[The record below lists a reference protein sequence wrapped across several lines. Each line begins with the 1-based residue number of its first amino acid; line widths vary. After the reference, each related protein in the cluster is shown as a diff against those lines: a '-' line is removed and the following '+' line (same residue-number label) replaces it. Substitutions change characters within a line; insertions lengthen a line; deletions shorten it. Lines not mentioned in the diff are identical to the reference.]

1 MEIEKEVTISTH
13 NGSQVA
19 RQHNLRN
26 PKVIAKED
34 HIDPNG
40 HFEVWL
46 DEDPKAAYERL
57 FGEAVRA
64 YNAKQK
70 REDRQIT
77 DYYKQICEDS
87 KKKPVYELIIG
98 IYGKKA
104 DGTPICSK
112 NDGKRILRA
121 FTEDWERRN
130 PHLKLCGLY
139 YHCDESVGV
148 NGSQVGHVHIDYIP
162 VGDGFTRGMATQ
174 SSLSKALE
182 QQGFQS
188 QGINNTAQMQWEA
201 RENQFLATLCAHA
214 GLEVV
219 RGKGG
224 KEHLDTT
231 TYKKVKELQELQ
243 EQQAELAQSIAKTEQ
258 EYKELQDSFE
268 TLKAQKSLSQAVM
281 EAYAEEDLQIEV
293 QRTPAKKNPITKQE
307 IPAQVTMA
315 EADYLVLKERAAATS
330 WIRRAMEDLKHIG
343 AKLTRELNQRRRV
356 AELQERAASAEIAA
370 RAAEVNLANARA
382 EIADLRQQ
390 AQEQQEW
397 MEQQTTRSGKSIW
410 EYFLDF
416 ITKQRERD
424 YIYNHDGIDRG

>member
-1 MEIEKEVTISTH
+1 MEIENEVTIATH

-34 HIDPNG
+34 HIDPDG

-46 DEDPKAAYERL
+46 DEDPKVAYERL
-57 FGEAVRA
+57 FGEAVKA
-64 YNAKQK
+64 YNTKQK

-112 NDGKRILRA
+112 NDGRRILRA

-162 VGDGFTRGMATQ
+162 VGSGFSRGMSIQ
-174 SSLSKALE
+174 SSLTKAL
-182 QQGFQS
+182 QLQGFQT
-188 QGINNTAQMQWEA
+188 QDINNTAQMQWEA

-214 GLEVV
+214 GFEVV

-258 EYKELQDSFE
+258 EYKELQDSYE

-281 EAYAEEDLQIEV
+281 EAYNGGELEIEV
-293 QRTPAKKNPITKQE
+293 QRTPAKTNPITKQTT
-307 IPAQVTMA
+307 PAQVTMA
-315 EADYLVLKERAAATS
+315 EADYLVLKERAAASS
-330 WIRRAMEDLKHIG
+330 WIRKAMEDLKYLG

-382 EIADLRQQ
+382 EIADLQQQ
-390 AQEQQEW
+390 AREQQDW
-397 MEQQTTRSGKSIW
+397 MEQQTTRSGKTIW
-410 EYFLDF
+410 EFFVDF
-416 ITKQRERD
+416 ITKQRERE
-424 YIYNHDGIDRG
+424 YFEREDR

>member
-1 MEIEKEVTISTH
+1 MEIENEVTIATH

-26 PKVIAKED
+26 PKVISKED
-34 HIDPNG
+34 HIDPEG

-57 FGEAVRA
+57 FGEAVQA
-64 YNAKQK
+64 YNEKQS
-70 REDRQIT
+70 RPDRLIT

-112 NDGKRILRA
+112 NDGRRILRA
-121 FTEDWERRN
+121 FAEDWERRN
-130 PHLKLCGLY
+130 PNLKLCGLY

-162 VGDGFTRGMATQ
+162 VGEGFTRGMATQ
-174 SSLSKALE
+174 SSLTKALE

-188 QGINNTAQMQWEA
+188 QGTSNTAQMQWEA
-201 RENQFLATLCAHA
+201 RENQFLATLCTHA
-214 GLEVV
+214 GFEVV

-224 KEHLDTT
+224 KEHLDTA

-243 EQQAELAQSIAKTEQ
+243 EQQAKLAQSIAKTEQ

-281 EAYAEEDLQIEV
+281 EAYAEEDLKIEV
-293 QRTPAKKNPITKQE
+293 QRTPAKTNPITKQTT
-307 IPAQVTMA
+307 PAQVTMA

-330 WIRRAMEDLKHIG
+330 WIRKAMEDLKHLG

-382 EIADLRQQ
+382 EIADLQQQ
-390 AQEQQEW
+390 AQEQQDW

-410 EYFLDF
+410 EYFVDF

-424 YIYNHDGIDRG
+424 YIDHNERE

>member
-1 MEIEKEVTISTH
+1 MEIENEVTISTH

-26 PKVIAKED
+26 PKVICKED

-57 FGEAVRA
+57 FGEAVKA
-64 YNAKQK
+64 YNAKQT
-70 REDRQIT
+70 RPDRQIT

-112 NDGKRILRA
+112 NDGRRILRA

-130 PHLKLCGLY
+130 PNLKLCGLY
-139 YHCDESVGV
+139 YHCDESVDV

-162 VGDGFTRGMATQ
+162 YGEGFSRGMAIQ
-174 SSLSKALE
+174 SSLTKALE

-188 QGINNTAQMQWEA
+188 QGLNNTAQMQWEA

-214 GLEVV
+214 GFEVV

-224 KEHLDTT
+224 KEHLDTAA
-231 TYKKVKELQELQ
+231 YKKTKELQELQ
-243 EQQAELAQSIAKTEQ
+243 QRQAELAQSIAKTEQ
-258 EYKELQDSFE
+258 EYEELQDSYE
-268 TLKAQKSLSQAVM
+268 TLKSQKSLSQAVM
-281 EAYAEEDLQIEV
+281 EAYAEEDLKIEV
-293 QRTPAKKNPITKQE
+293 QRTPAKTNPITKQTT
-307 IPAQVTMA
+307 PAQVTMA

-330 WIRRAMEDLKHIG
+330 WIRKAMEDLKHLG

-356 AELQERAASAEIAA
+356 AELQERAASAEVAA
-370 RAAEVNLANARA
+370 RAAEVDLANARA

-390 AQEQQEW
+390 AQEQQDW

-424 YIYNHDGIDRG
+424 YIEHEQ

>member
-1 MEIEKEVTISTH
+1 MEIENNVTISTH

-26 PKVIAKED
+26 PRVIAKED

-139 YHCDESVGV
+139 YHCDESVGI

-162 VGDGFTRGMATQ
+162 VGENCPRGMVTQ

-182 QQGFQS
+182 QQGFIS
-188 QGINNTAQMQWEA
+188 QGINNTAQMQWES

-214 GLEVV
+214 GFEVV

-224 KEHLDTT
+224 KEHLDTA

-243 EQQAELAQSIAKTEQ
+243 KQQAELAQSITKTEQ

-268 TLKAQKSLSQAVM
+268 ALKAQKTLSQAVM

-307 IPAQVTMA
+307 TPAQVTMA

-330 WIRRAMEDLKHIG
+330 WIRRAMEDLKRLG
-343 AKLTRELNQRRRV
+343 TKLTRELNQRRRV
-356 AELQERAASAEIAA
+356 AELQERATSAEIAA

-382 EIADLRQQ
+382 EIADLQQQ
-390 AQEQQEW
+390 AQEQQDW
-397 MEQQTTRSGKSIW
+397 MERQTTRSGKSVW
-410 EYFLDF
+410 EFFMDF
-416 ITKQRERD
+416 ITKQRERE
-424 YIYNHDGIDRG
+424 YIEHEQ

>member
-1 MEIEKEVTISTH
+1 MEIENEVTIATH

-26 PKVIAKED
+26 PKIIAKED

-121 FTEDWERRN
+121 FTEDWDRRN
-130 PHLKLCGLY
+130 PNLKLCGLY

-162 VGDGFTRGMATQ
+162 VGDGFSRGMETQ
-174 SSLSKALE
+174 SSLSRALE
-182 QQGFQS
+182 QQGFIS
-188 QGINNTAQMQWEA
+188 QGINNTAQIQWES
-201 RENQFLATLCAHA
+201 RENQFLATLCAYA
-214 GLEVV
+214 GFEVV

-224 KEHLDTT
+224 KEHLDTA

-243 EQQAELAQSIAKTEQ
+243 KQQAELAQSIAKTEQ

-268 TLKAQKSLSQAVM
+268 TLKAQKTLSQAVM
-281 EAYAEEDLQIEV
+281 EAYAEADLQIEV

-307 IPAQVTMA
+307 TPAQVTMA

-330 WIRRAMEDLKHIG
+330 WIRRAMEDLKHLG

-356 AELQERAASAEIAA
+356 AELQERATSAEIAA

-382 EIADLRQQ
+382 EIADLQQQ
-390 AQEQQEW
+390 AQEQQDW
-397 MEQQTTRSGKSIW
+397 MERQTTRDGKSIW

-424 YIYNHDGIDRG
+424 YIEHEQ

>member
-1 MEIEKEVTISTH
+1 MEIENEVTISTH

-70 REDRQIT
+70 RDDRKIT

-121 FTEDWERRN
+121 FAEDWERRN
-130 PHLKLCGLY
+130 PQLKLCGLY

-174 SSLSKALE
+174 SSLSRALE
-182 QQGFQS
+182 QQGFIS

-201 RENQFLATLCAHA
+201 RENQFLSTLCARA
-214 GLEVV
+214 GYEVIH
-219 RGKGG
+219 GKGG
-224 KEHLDTT
+224 KEHLDTA

-243 EQQAELAQSIAKTEQ
+243 EQQATLAQDIAQKKQ
-258 EYKELQDSFE
+258 EYEEIQDSYE

-281 EAYAEEDLQIEV
+281 EAYAEPEHEIEV
-293 QRTPAKKNPITKQE
+293 QRTPAKTNPITKQTT
-307 IPAQVTMA
+307 PAQVTMK
-315 EADYLVLKERAAATS
+315 EVDYLMLKQRAVAAS
-330 WIRRAMEDLKHIG
+330 WIRKALEDLKHLG
-343 AKLTRELNQRRRV
+343 ERLTRELNQRRRV
-356 AELQERAASAEIAA
+356 AELQERAASAEVAA
-370 RAAEVNLANARA
+370 RAAEVDLAHARA

-397 MEQQTTRSGKSIW
+397 MERQTTRSGKSIW
-410 EYFLDF
+410 EFFMDF

-424 YIYNHDGIDRG
+424 YIEHDER

>member
-1 MEIEKEVTISTH
+1 MEIENEVTIATH

-26 PKVIAKED
+26 PKVICKED

-40 HFEVWL
+40 HFEIWL

-57 FGEAVRA
+57 FGEAVKA
-64 YNAKQK
+64 YNEKQT
-70 REDRQIT
+70 RPERQIT

-130 PHLKLCGLY
+130 PNLKLCGLY

-174 SSLSKALE
+174 SSLSRALE

-188 QGINNTAQMQWEA
+188 QGVNNTAQMQWEA

-214 GLEVV
+214 GFEVI

-224 KEHLDTT
+224 AEHLDTA

-243 EQQAELAQSIAKTEQ
+243 EKQAELAQDIAKKEK
-258 EYKELQDSFE
+258 EYEELQDSYE

-293 QRTPAKKNPITKQE
+293 QHTPAKKNPITKQE
-307 IPAQVTMA
+307 TPAQVTMT
-315 EADYLVLKERAAATS
+315 EADYLVLKERAAVAT
-330 WIRRAMEDLKHIG
+330 WIRRAMENLRHMG
-343 AKLTRELNQRRRV
+343 EKLTRELSQRRRV
-356 AELQERAASAEIAA
+356 AELQERVSSAETEA
-370 RAAEVNLANARA
+370 RAAEIKLADARA

-397 MEQQTTRSGKSIW
+397 MERQTTHGGKSIW
-410 EYFLDF
+410 EYFMDF

-424 YIYNHDGIDRG
+424 YIERDERE

>member
-1 MEIEKEVTISTH
+1 MEIENEVTIATH

-26 PKVIAKED
+26 PKVISKED
-34 HIDPNG
+34 HIDPDG

-46 DEDPKAAYERL
+46 DEDPKVAYERL
-57 FGEAVRA
+57 FGEAVKA
-64 YNAKQK
+64 YNEKQT
-70 REDRQIT
+70 RSERQIT

-139 YHCDESVGV
+139 YHCDESVGI

-162 VGDGFTRGMATQ
+162 VGEGFSRGIAVQ
-174 SSLSKALE
+174 SSLTKALE

-214 GLEVV
+214 GFEVV

-243 EQQAELAQSIAKTEQ
+243 EQQAELSQSIAKTEQ

-268 TLKAQKSLSQAVM
+268 TLKAQKSLSQVVL
-281 EAYAEEDLQIEV
+281 EAYAEPDREIKV
-293 QRTPAKKNPITKQE
+293 QRTPAKTNPITKQTT
-307 IPAQVTMA
+307 PAQVTMA
-315 EADYLVLKERAAATS
+315 EADYLVLKERAAAS
-330 WIRRAMEDLKHIG
+330 AWIRRAMENLKYMG
-343 AKLTRELNQRRRV
+343 EKLTRELNQRRRV
-356 AELQERAASAEIAA
+356 AELQERATSAEIAA

-382 EIADLRQQ
+382 EIADLQQQ
-390 AQEQQEW
+390 AREQQDW
-397 MEQQTTRSGKSIW
+397 MEQQTTRSGKTLW
-410 EYFLDF
+410 EYFMDF

-424 YIYNHDGIDRG
+424 YIERDDR

>member
-1 MEIEKEVTISTH
+1 MEIENEVTIATH

-26 PKVIAKED
+26 PKVICKED
-34 HIDPNG
+34 HIDPDG

-46 DEDPKAAYERL
+46 DEDPKVAYERL
-57 FGEAVRA
+57 FGEAVKV
-64 YNAKQK
+64 YNEKQT
-70 REDRQIT
+70 RPERQIA

-112 NDGKRILRA
+112 NDGRRILRA

-130 PHLKLCGLY
+130 PNLKLCGLY

-162 VGDGFTRGMATQ
+162 VGEGFTRGMATQ
-174 SSLSKALE
+174 SSLSRALE

-188 QGINNTAQMQWEA
+188 QGTSNTAQMQWEA
-201 RENQFLATLCAHA
+201 RENQFLATLCTHA
-214 GLEVV
+214 GFEVV

-224 KEHLDTT
+224 KEHLDTA
-231 TYKKVKELQELQ
+231 TYKKVKELQELKERQ
-243 EQQAELAQSIAKTEQ
+243 MTLAQDIAKKKQ
-258 EYKELQDSFE
+258 EYAEIQDSYE

-281 EAYAEEDLQIEV
+281 EAYDGGELEIEV
-293 QRTPAKKNPITKQE
+293 QRTPAKTNPITKQTT
-307 IPAQVTMA
+307 PAQVTMA

-330 WIRRAMEDLKHIG
+330 WIRKAMEDLKHLG

-356 AELQERAASAEIAA
+356 AELQERATSAEIAA

-382 EIADLRQQ
+382 EIADLQQQ
-390 AQEQQEW
+390 AQEQQDW

-410 EYFLDF
+410 EYFVDF

-424 YIYNHDGIDRG
+424 YIDHSERE

>member
-1 MEIEKEVTISTH
+1 MEIENEVTIATH

-46 DEDPKAAYERL
+46 DEDPKTVYERL
-57 FGEAVRA
+57 FGEAVKA

-70 REDRQIT
+70 REDRKIT

-121 FTEDWERRN
+121 FTEDWKRRN
-130 PHLKLCGLY
+130 PYLKLCGLY

-162 VGDGFTRGMATQ
+162 VGDGFSRGMETQ
-174 SSLSKALE
+174 SSLSRALE
-182 QQGFQS
+182 QQGFIL
-188 QGINNTAQMQWEA
+188 QGINNTAQIQWES

-214 GLEVV
+214 GLVVV
-219 RGKGG
+219 RGAGG
-224 KEHLDTT
+224 KEHLDTN
-231 TYKKVKELQELQ
+231 TYKAQKQLQELQ
-243 EQQAELAQSIAKTEQ
+243 EQTAILSQELTKTAEELEIAKD
-258 EYKELQDSFE
+258 ELHTVRAE
-268 TLKAQKSLSQAVM
+268 KGLVQAVQA
-281 EAYAEEDLQIEV
+281 AYDGPDLEIEV
-293 QRTPAKKNPITKQE
+293 QYHPEKKNPITKQVT
-307 IPAQVTMA
+307 PATVTMKETDYQELRRKA
-315 EADYLVLKERAAATS
+315 ETSSWMKQAIERLSSMGQKLK
-330 WIRRAMEDLKHIG
+330 
-343 AKLTRELNQRRRV
+343 RELNQRRRV
-356 AELQERAASAEIAA
+356 AELNEQLNDAKARANEAEIK
-370 RAAEVNLANARA
+370 LTYARA
-382 EIADLRQQ
+382 EISDLQQQ
-390 AQEQQEW
+390 ALEQQDW
-397 MEQQTTRSGKSIW
+397 MEQQVTRDGRTIW
-410 EYFLDF
+410 DFFMDF
-416 ITKQRERD
+416 ITRERERD
-424 YIYNHDGIDRG
+424 YIDHYERE

>member
-1 MEIEKEVTISTH
+1 MEIENEVTISTH

-46 DEDPKAAYERL
+46 DEDPKVAYERL
-57 FGEAVRA
+57 FGEAVQA
-64 YNAKQK
+64 YNEKQT
-70 REDRQIT
+70 REERKIT
-77 DYYKQICEDS
+77 DYYGQICQD
-87 KKKPVYELIIG
+87 KKKHPVYELIIG

-112 NDGKRILRA
+112 NDGRRILRA

-130 PHLKLCGLY
+130 PNLKICGIY

-162 VGDGFTRGMATQ
+162 VGDGFARGMAKQ
-174 SSLSKALE
+174 SSLTRALE
-182 QQGFQS
+182 QQGFVS
-188 QGINNTAQMQWEA
+188 QGMNNTAQIQWEA
-201 RENQFLATLCAHA
+201 RENQFLASLCAHA
-214 GLEVV
+214 GFEVV

-231 TYKKVKELQELQ
+231 TYKKLKELQEM
-243 EQQAELAQSIAKTEQ
+243 EEREATLAQSIVQKEQ
-258 EYKELQDSFE
+258 EYGEIQDQYE
-268 TLKAQKSLSQAVM
+268 TLKAQKSLSQAVLD
-281 EAYAEEDLQIEV
+281 AYAEPEREIEV

-307 IPAQVTMA
+307 TPAQVTMT
-315 EADYLVLKERAAATS
+315 EADYLMLKERAAATT
-330 WIRRAMEDLKHIG
+330 WIRKAMDDLKHLG
-343 AKLTRELNQRRRV
+343 ERLTRELNQRRRV
-356 AELQERAASAEIAA
+356 AELQERAASAEVAA
-370 RAAEVNLANARA
+370 RAAELNLANARA

-397 MEQQTTRSGKSIW
+397 MEQQTTRSGKTIW
-410 EYFLDF
+410 EFFMDF

-424 YIYNHDGIDRG
+424 YIDRDERE

>member
-1 MEIEKEVTISTH
+1 MEIENEVTISTH

-26 PKVIAKED
+26 PKVITKED

-46 DEDPKAAYERL
+46 DEDPKIAYERL
-57 FGEAVRA
+57 FGEAVKA
-64 YNAKQK
+64 YNEKQS
-70 REDRQIT
+70 RPDRKIT
-77 DYYKQICEDS
+77 NYYKQICEDK

-104 DGTPICSK
+104 DGAPICSK
-112 NDGKRILRA
+112 NDGRRILRA

-130 PHLKLCGLY
+130 PQLKLCGLY

-162 VGDGFTRGMATQ
+162 VGENCTYGASVQ
-174 SSLSKALE
+174 SSLTKALE

-201 RENQFLATLCAHA
+201 RENQFLASLCAHA
-214 GLEVV
+214 GFEVV

-224 KEHLDTT
+224 KEHLDTA

-243 EQQAELAQSIAKTEQ
+243 EQQAELTQSIAKAEQ

-281 EAYAEEDLQIEV
+281 EAYAEEDLKIEV
-293 QRTPAKKNPITKQE
+293 QHTSAKTNPITKQTT
-307 IPAQVTMA
+307 PAQVTMA
-315 EADYLVLKERAAATS
+315 EADYLVLKERAAVTS
-330 WIRRAMEDLKHIG
+330 WIRKAMEDLKHLG

-356 AELQERAASAEIAA
+356 AELQERATSAEIAA

-382 EIADLRQQ
+382 EIADIRQQ

-410 EYFLDF
+410 EYFVDF

-424 YIYNHDGIDRG
+424 YIDHSERE

>member
-1 MEIEKEVTISTH
+1 MEIENEVTISTH

-46 DEDPKAAYERL
+46 DEDPKVAYERL

-112 NDGKRILRA
+112 NDGRRILRA

-162 VGDGFTRGMATQ
+162 VGDGFARGMATQ
-174 SSLSKALE
+174 SSLSRALE
-182 QQGFQS
+182 QQGFIS
-188 QGINNTAQMQWEA
+188 QGMNNTAQIQWEA

-224 KEHLDTT
+224 KEHLDTA
-231 TYKKVKELQELQ
+231 TYKKAKELQELQ
-243 EQQAELAQSIAKTEQ
+243 ERQAAMSQEIAEQ
-258 EYKELQDSFE
+258 EQAFAELQDSYE
-268 TLKAQKSLSQAVM
+268 TLRAQKSLSQAVM
-281 EAYAEEDLQIEV
+281 EAYNGEELEIEV
-293 QRTPAKKNPITKQE
+293 QRTPAKTNPITKQTT
-307 IPAQVTMA
+307 PAQVTMT
-315 EADYLVLKERAAATS
+315 EADYLMLKERAAATT
-330 WIRRAMEDLKHIG
+330 WIRRALENLRHMGER
-343 AKLTRELNQRRRV
+343 LTYELNQRRRV
-356 AELQERAASAEIAA
+356 AELQERAASAEVAA
-370 RAAEVNLANARA
+370 RAAELNLANAKA

-397 MEQQTTRSGKSIW
+397 MESQVTRQGKSIW
-410 EYFLDF
+410 EFFMDF
-416 ITKQRERD
+416 VTKQRERELV
-424 YIYNHDGIDRG
+424 DRDERN

>member
-57 FGEAVRA
+57 FGEAVKA

-70 REDRQIT
+70 REDRKIT

-182 QQGFQS
+182 QQGFIS
-188 QGINNTAQMQWEA
+188 QGINNTAQIQWES

-214 GLEVV
+214 GFEVV

-224 KEHLDTT
+224 KEHLDTA

-243 EQQAELAQSIAKTEQ
+243 EQQAELAQSIAKTEH
-258 EYKELQDSFE
+258 EYKELHDSFE

-330 WIRRAMEDLKHIG
+330 WIRRAMEDLKHLG

-424 YIYNHDGIDRG
+424 YIEHEQ

>member
-1 MEIEKEVTISTH
+1 MEIENEVTISTH

-139 YHCDESVGV
+139 YHCDESVGI

-162 VGDGFTRGMATQ
+162 VGEGFSRGIAVQ
-174 SSLSKALE
+174 SSLTKALE

-201 RENQFLATLCAHA
+201 RENQFLASLCVHA
-214 GLEVV
+214 GFEVV
-219 RGKGG
+219 HGKGG
-224 KEHLDTT
+224 KEHLDTI
-231 TYKKVKELQELQ
+231 TYKKVKDI
-243 EQQAELAQSIAKTEQ
+243 QQLEEKKATLVQSISQKEK
-258 EYKELQDSFE
+258 EYNELQDSFE
-268 TLKAQKSLSQAVM
+268 SLKAQKSLSQAVA
-281 EAYAEEDLQIEV
+281 EAYPGEELEIEV
-293 QRTPAKKNPITKQE
+293 QHIPAKKNPITKQE
-307 IPAQVTMA
+307 TPAQVTMA
-315 EADYLVLKERAAATS
+315 EADYLLLRERAAVTQ
-330 WIRRAMEDLKHIG
+330 WIRKAMEDLKYMG

-356 AELQERAASAEIAA
+356 AELQERAASAEIAS
-370 RAAEVNLANARA
+370 RAAELNLANARA

-390 AQEQQEW
+390 AQEQQAW

-410 EYFLDF
+410 EFFVDF
-416 ITKQRERD
+416 ITKQRERE
-424 YIYNHDGIDRG
+424 YIDRDERY

>member
-1 MEIEKEVTISTH
+1 MEIENEVTISTH

-26 PKVIAKED
+26 PKVICKED

-64 YNAKQK
+64 YNEKQT
-70 REDRQIT
+70 RPERQIA

-112 NDGKRILRA
+112 NDGRRILRA

-130 PHLKLCGLY
+130 PNLKLCGLY

-162 VGDGFTRGMATQ
+162 VGDGFTRGMTVQ
-174 SSLSKALE
+174 SSLTKALE
-182 QQGFQS
+182 LQGFQS
-188 QGINNTAQMQWEA
+188 QGINNTAQMQWES

-214 GLEVV
+214 GFEVV

-224 KEHLDTT
+224 KEHLDTA

-243 EQQAELAQSIAKTEQ
+243 EQQAKLVQSIAKTEQ

-268 TLKAQKSLSQAVM
+268 TLKAQKSLSQAVL
-281 EAYAEEDLQIEV
+281 EAYAEPDREIKV
-293 QRTPAKKNPITKQE
+293 QRTPAKTNPITKQT
-307 IPAQVTMA
+307 IPAQVTIA
-315 EADYLVLKERAAATS
+315 EADYLVLKERAAVST
-330 WIRRAMEDLKHIG
+330 WIRRAMENLKYMG
-343 AKLTRELNQRRRV
+343 EKLTRELNQRRRV
-356 AELQERAASAEIAA
+356 TELHERATSAEIAA
-370 RAAEVNLANARA
+370 RAAEVDLANARA
-382 EIADLRQQ
+382 EIADLQQ
-390 AQEQQEW
+390 QVQEQQNW
-397 MEQQTTRSGKSIW
+397 MEQQTTRSGKTLW
-410 EYFLDF
+410 EYFMDF

-424 YIYNHDGIDRG
+424 YIERDDR

>member
-1 MEIEKEVTISTH
+1 MEIENEVTISTH

-26 PKVIAKED
+26 PKVIVKED

-46 DEDPKAAYERL
+46 DEDPKEAYERL

-139 YHCDESVGV
+139 YHCDESVGI

-162 VGDGFTRGMATQ
+162 VGDGFSRGMEIQ
-174 SSLSKALE
+174 SSLSRALE

-214 GLEVV
+214 GFEVV
-219 RGKGG
+219 RGKGS
-224 KEHLDTT
+224 KEHLDTA

-243 EQQAELAQSIAKTEQ
+243 EQQAELSQSIAKTEQ

-268 TLKAQKSLSQAVM
+268 TLKAQKSLSQVVL
-281 EAYAEEDLQIEV
+281 EAYVEPDREIKV
-293 QRTPAKKNPITKQE
+293 QRTPAKTNPITKQTT
-307 IPAQVTMA
+307 PAQVTMA
-315 EADYLVLKERAAATS
+315 EADYLVLKERAAAS
-330 WIRRAMEDLKHIG
+330 AWIRRAMENLKYMG
-343 AKLTRELNQRRRV
+343 EKLTRELNQRRRV
-356 AELQERAASAEIAA
+356 AELHERATSAEIAA
-370 RAAEVNLANARA
+370 RAAEVDLANARA
-382 EIADLRQQ
+382 EIADLQQQ
-390 AQEQQEW
+390 AQEQQNW
-397 MEQQTTRSGKSIW
+397 MEQQTTRSGKTLW
-410 EYFLDF
+410 EYFMDF

-424 YIYNHDGIDRG
+424 YIERDDR